1 MRVLHVITHFQL
13 YLVQALEKYK
23 DSCCGTAEMNP
34 ASIDEHAGLIPG
46 LDQWVRDPALPRA
59 LV

>member
-1 MRVLHVITHFQL
+1 MITHFQL